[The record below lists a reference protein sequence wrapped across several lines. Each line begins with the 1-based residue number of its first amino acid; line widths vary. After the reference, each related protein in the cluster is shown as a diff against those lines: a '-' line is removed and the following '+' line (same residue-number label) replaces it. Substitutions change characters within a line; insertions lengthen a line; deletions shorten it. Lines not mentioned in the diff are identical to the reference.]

1 MVDEFR
7 DYARLPAA
15 RLAPLDLNALIED
28 VLRLY
33 PGGEGRATVDVRL
46 AAGLPKV
53 MGDTTQLRQVIHN
66 LLKNAQEATERVE
79 HAQILVETE
88 PVARADGGSAVRV
101 CVSDNGS
108 GFPAAV
114 LARVFEPYVTSKAR
128 GTGLGLAIVRKI
140 ADEHGARVEVGNLRD
155 AAGEPAG
162 ARIAVLFTKL
172 AKNGENPGLS

>member
-1 MVDEFR
+1 MPPE
-7 DYARLPAA
+7 
-15 RLAPLDLNALIED
+15 
-28 VLRLY
+28 
-33 PGGEGRATVDVRL
+33 
-46 AAGLPKV
+46 
-53 MGDTTQLRQVIHN
+53 LRQVIHN

-79 HAQILVETE
+79 GAHIVVETAQ
-88 PVARADGGSAVRV
+88 VARADGGSAVRV
-101 CVSDNGS
+101 SVSDNGS

-155 AAGEPAG
+155 AQGETAG